1 MTKKKSLRRELN
13 VSEKVIIL
21 AERIRQ
27 KSAPVNFIK
36 KQLKTVLILTKKMC
50 LQSEIRKKK

>member
-1 MTKKKSLRRELN
+1 MTKKKSLCRELN

-36 KQLKTVLILTKKMC
+36 KQLKAVLILTKKMC
-50 LQSEIRKKK
+50 LQ